1 MRLAR
6 YGALI
11 GGFLVSMGIIMSAK
25 AALAGDVIAWMDIN
39 PVGGLIQI
47 AGRAYSAQQTTI
59 DYTLQIQRIGGSG
72 NTTTTQGGKADL
84 HEDKAAVLS
93 TTSVN
98 MQPQDQLAILLT
110 VSRGGEVLATSAIQ
124 VGSGPSRTANRTSD

>member
-6 YGALI
+6 YSALI
-11 GGFLVSMGIIMSAK
+11 GGFLISMGIIMSTR
-25 AALAGDVIAWMDIN
+25 AALAGGVIAWMDIN

-47 AGRAYSAQQTTI
+47 TGRAYSAQQATI
-59 DYTLQIQRIGGSG
+59 DYTLQIQRTGSSG
-72 NTTTTQGGKADL
+72 NTTSKQGGKADL
-84 HEDKAAVLS
+84 QEGKAAVLS

-124 VGSGPSRTANRTSD
+124 VGAGSSHTANRTSD

>member
-1 MRLAR
+1 MLLAR
-6 YGALI
+6 YGAFI
-11 GGFLVSMGIIMSAK
+11 GGFLVSMGIIMSAQ

-39 PVGGLIQI
+39 PVGGQIQI
-47 AGRAYSAQQTTI
+47 TGRAYSAQQTTI

-72 NTTTTQGGKADL
+72 NTTTKQGGKADL
-84 HEDKAAVLS
+84 QGDKAAVLS

-124 VGSGPSRTANRTSD
+124 VGTGTGASRTSG

>member
-11 GGFLVSMGIIMSAK
+11 GSFLVSMGIIMSAQ
-25 AALAGDVIAWMDIN
+25 AALAGDVIAWMGIN
-39 PVGGLIQI
+39 PVGGQIQI
-47 AGRAYSAQQTTI
+47 TGRAYSAQQTTV
-59 DYTLQIQRIGGSG
+59 DYALQIQRTGSSG
-72 NTTTTQGGKADL
+72 NTTTKQGGKADIQSGRI
-84 HEDKAAVLS
+84 AVLS

-110 VSRGGEVLATSAIQ
+110 VSRGGEVLSTSAIQ
-124 VGSGPSRTANRTSD
+124 VGAGTGASRTSG